1 MTLKIEC
8 ALHGSS
14 KVAIEALKRSVA
26 KKKYKGAQC
35 EADEPQIPAAAIFE
49 PLFSA
54 PSNGIARETPVLPS
68 IAECAVHLE
77 LLQCFFVLRQ
87 RVLKSDEL
95 DKVFGIVPHHRVVK
109 RKGKDVKLKDP
120 DMWQRRQV
128 KWPMF
133 VEWSVVRF
141 LCWRRAVTAKFSQAQ
156 ARGWQLGED
165 NLPPLDV
172 LMVLHSFLLNPSL
185 FLHNSVTGPLVHL
198 IFPWQAIHKAINN
211 GDWNFA
217 LTDHASVGFQDLVD
231 LNADLFEEISSWMD
245 LPEPKR
251 APLLCFTFAG
261 SRVYPWTPRCS
272 SQGTNQPAVFD
283 PSEKSLGT
291 QLSAAVMRQGNF
303 IENMD
308 KKLWIRSPALEG
320 TLTRAISRYSQFLAL
335 IKLNNNVV
343 LVPTLDIDLVWHTHQ
358 CSPIPYLRSS
368 KQLAGKFLNHDDR
381 IVKDALDEGFERTRG
396 LYLVK
401 FGREYRVCGC
411 WDCEA
416 LLSALQTARTD
427 GGAPAE
433 KDIMHKVCS
442 EVSYYRSVEIARRN
456 KQPLPIMN

>member
-14 KVAIEALKRSVA
+14 KAALKALNRSVA
-26 KKKYKGAQC
+26 KKKYKAAQC
-35 EADEPQIPAAAIFE
+35 EADEPQIPSAAIFE

-54 PSNGIARETPVLPS
+54 QSNSGARETPILPS

-77 LLQCFFVLRQ
+77 LLECFFVLRQ

-95 DKVFGIVPHHRVVK
+95 DKVFGIAPRHRVVK

-120 DMWQRRQV
+120 GMWERRQV

-141 LCWRRAVTAKFSQAQ
+141 LCWRRVVTARFSQAQ
-156 ARGWQLGED
+156 APGWQLGED

-185 FLHNSVTGPLVHL
+185 FLPNSVMGPLVRL
-198 IFPWQAIHKAINN
+198 IFPWPAIHKAINN
-211 GDWNFA
+211 GNWNFA
-217 LTDHASVGFQDLVD
+217 PADHASVGFQDLVG
-231 LNADLFEEISSWMD
+231 LNADLFEEISSWKD

-251 APLLCFTFAG
+251 AALLRFNFAG

-272 SQGTNQPAVFD
+272 SQETNQPAVFD

-291 QLSAAVMRQGNF
+291 QLSAAVIRQGNF
-303 IENMD
+303 IEKMN

-320 TLTRAISRYSQFLAL
+320 TLTRATSRYSQFLTL
-335 IKLNNNVV
+335 IKLNGNSV

-358 CSPIPYLRSS
+358 CSPIPYLRAT
-368 KQLAGKFLNHDDR
+368 KQLAGKFLNHDDKM
-381 IVKDALDEGFERTRG
+381 VKGALDEGFETTRG

-416 LLSALQTARTD
+416 LLSALKTTGT
-427 GGAPAE
+427 GGDAPAE

-442 EVSYYRSVEIARRN
+442 EVSYYWSVEIARRN
-456 KQPLPIMN
+456 KQPLPVRN